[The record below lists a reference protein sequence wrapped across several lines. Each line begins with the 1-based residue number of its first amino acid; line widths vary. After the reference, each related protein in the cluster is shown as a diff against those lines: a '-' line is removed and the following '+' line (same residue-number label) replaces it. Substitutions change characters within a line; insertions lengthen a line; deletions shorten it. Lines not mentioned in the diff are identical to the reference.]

1 MSTCPIFERQI
12 NFKIINC
19 RKTTGKQSIKRQ
31 RLWLNNLLIV
41 IQSLHRKVKHPLS
54 FLFSEN
60 RENYVISIFNISFLF
75 LKIAIRLASQNLL
88 QDTKFLNR
96 TNFFAFLTSRLWKKI
111 ISLQAFY
118 RLMNFGFFSSD
129 VTRISVTVICSIDRL
144 THNQAYNRFLCFKLN
159 SPGRW
164 LTIVEPN
171 DWNSNNE
178 NINNG
183 AVVTRPFRSMHRLVT

>member
-1 MSTCPIFERQI
+1 MLFFLIETVSTRLDKQSKNKLFQQTIKDGDFMSTCPIFERQI

-96 TNFFAFLTSRLWKKI
+96 TNFFAFLTSRLSNKNIASGFLSTHEFRI
-111 ISLQAFY
+111 ILKRRY
-118 RLMNFGFFSSD
+118 
-129 VTRISVTVICSIDRL
+129 
-144 THNQAYNRFLCFKLN
+144 
-159 SPGRW
+159 
-164 LTIVEPN
+164 
-171 DWNSNNE
+171 
-178 NINNG
+178 
-183 AVVTRPFRSMHRLVT
+183 

>member
-1 MSTCPIFERQI
+1 MSTCPIFERQS

-19 RKTTGKQSIKRQ
+19 RKTGKQSIKRQ

-75 LKIAIRLASQNLL
+75 LKIAIRLASQNSL

-96 TNFFAFLTSRLWKKI
+96 TNFFAFLTSRLSNKNI
-111 ISLQAFY
+111 ASGFPYQ
-118 RLMNFGFFSSD
+118 LMNFGFFLSD

-164 LTIVEPN
+164 LTIIEPK

-183 AVVTRPFRSMHRLVT
+183 AVVTRPFWSMHRLVT

>member
-75 LKIAIRLASQNLL
+75 LKIAIRLASQNSL
-88 QDTKFLNR
+88 QDTKFLNC
-96 TNFFAFLTSRLWKKI
+96 TNFFAFLTSRLSNKNI
-111 ISLQAFY
+111 ASGFPYQ
-118 RLMNFGFFSSD
+118 LMNFGLFSSD
-129 VTRISVTVICSIDRL
+129 VTRISETVICSIDRL
-144 THNQAYNRFLCFKLN
+144 TQIRHITAFCVSNWIRPEDGWRLLN
-159 SPGRW
+159 PTTETAIMRIS
-164 LTIVEPN
+164 IMV
-171 DWNSNNE
+171 
-178 NINNG
+178 
-183 AVVTRPFRSMHRLVT
+183 RSLLALFGQCIG

>member
-1 MSTCPIFERQI
+1 MSTCPIFERQS

-54 FLFSEN
+54 FFS
-60 RENYVISIFNISFLF
+60 RKSGKLRYIDFQYFIFIFKNCYPVSFAKF
-75 LKIAIRLASQNLL
+75 ITRYEILKPH
-88 QDTKFLNR
+88 KFLC
-96 TNFFAFLTSRLWKKI
+96 FPDKPSLKKI

-129 VTRISVTVICSIDRL
+129 VTRISGTVICSIDRL
-144 THNQAYNRFLCFKLN
+144 TQIRHITAFC
-159 SPGRW
+159 
-164 LTIVEPN
+164 V
-171 DWNSNNE
+171 SNW
-178 NINNG
+178 
-183 AVVTRPFRSMHRLVT
+183 TRPEDGWRLLNPTTETAIMRISIMVRSLLALFGQCIG

>member
-1 MSTCPIFERQI
+1 MKGITVLKNAVFLIETVSTRLDKQSKNKLFQQTIKDGDFMSTCPIFERQI

-129 VTRISVTVICSIDRL
+129 VTRISGTVICL
-144 THNQAYNRFLCFKLN
+144 VRF
-159 SPGRW
+159 SG
-164 LTIVEPN
+164 
-171 DWNSNNE
+171 
-178 NINNG
+178 
-183 AVVTRPFRSMHRLVT
+183 

>member
-75 LKIAIRLASQNLL
+75 LKIAIRLASQNSL

-96 TNFFAFLTSRLWKKI
+96 TNFLAFLTSRLSNKNI
-111 ISLQAFY
+111 ASGFPYQ
-118 RLMNFGFFSSD
+118 LMNFGFFLSD
-129 VTRISVTVICSIDRL
+129 VTRISGTVICSIDRL
-144 THNQAYNRFLCFKLN
+144 TQIRHITAFC
-159 SPGRW
+159 
-164 LTIVEPN
+164 V
-171 DWNSNNE
+171 SNW
-178 NINNG
+178 
-183 AVVTRPFRSMHRLVT
+183 TRPEDGWRLLNPTTETAIMRISIMVRSLLALFGQCIG